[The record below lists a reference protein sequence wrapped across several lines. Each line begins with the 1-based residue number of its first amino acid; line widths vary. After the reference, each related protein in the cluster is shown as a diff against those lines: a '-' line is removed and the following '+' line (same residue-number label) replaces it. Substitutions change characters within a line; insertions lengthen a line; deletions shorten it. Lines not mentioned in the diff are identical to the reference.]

1 MNENKEIAAAG
12 AADTLAGTG
21 ANEEAQNALLEG
33 FLDDENDWPA
43 TDETGVDDDDDLI
56 LEAEPDNES
65 LTGGAA
71 EGRAITDSTGDAGGA
86 AGRSGER
93 EANGANGTNRRSSMN
108 GVNGTGGAG
117 SRSGTG
123 NTGGAAGAVS
133 RTGAEGAADTPGLAD
148 AGTGGAMKDAE
159 MAAAGAAQKDGNA
172 AAAGA
177 AQNDGNAAALRP
189 GEEPKYKVQLYGR
202 EQEMTVP
209 ELVAAAQ
216 RGLERDQMRA
226 QLDAAQQALPALRMV
241 EQYAAANG
249 MTAAQYLQLAEQNV
263 HRQAVGQLMQKGVP
277 EETARELVDE
287 RLKLD
292 AERRVLAP
300 LMQRINAEE
309 ARKKARDPWLEV
321 TREYPDV
328 TTLPESVM
336 LSVQRGERPLAA
348 MRAWELEQLRA
359 KLSAQE
365 MQLSAQ
371 AATLKNRQTTPGSAA
386 GAADTKRDA
395 FLDAL
400 FGTD

>member
-1 MNENKEIAAAG
+1 MNENKGIAATG
-12 AADTLAGTG
+12 AADTFAGAE

-33 FLDDENDWPA
+33 FLDDENDWPGA
-43 TDETGVDDDDDLI
+43 DGTGTDEDDGLI

-65 LTGGAA
+65 LMGDAA
-71 EGRAITDSTGDAGGA
+71 DGWAEPGSTGSAAGHSGVNDADSAAGTTGA
-86 AGRSGER
+86 DGVSGRSGTDGTDGTAGTADAGAGEAKEGA
-93 EANGANGTNRRSSMN
+93 EANAD
-108 GVNGTGGAG
+108 
-117 SRSGTG
+117 
-123 NTGGAAGAVS
+123 
-133 RTGAEGAADTPGLAD
+133 GAEGKSGDGAAD
-148 AGTGGAMKDAE
+148 GAAKNDGD
-159 MAAAGAAQKDGNA
+159 AAAPR
-172 AAAGA
+172 AG
-177 AQNDGNAAALRP
+177 
-189 GEEPKYKVQLYGR
+189 GESKYKVQLNGR

-216 RGLERDQMRA
+216 KGLDYDHVRA
-226 QLDAAQQALPALRMV
+226 QLDAVQQALPALRMV

-249 MTAAQYLQLAEQNV
+249 MTAGQYLQLAEQNV
-263 HRQAVGQLMQKGVP
+263 HQQAVEQLMRKGVP

-287 RLKLD
+287 RMKLD
-292 AERRVLAP
+292 AERRIIAP
-300 LMQRINAEE
+300 LMQHLNAEE
-309 ARKKARDPWLEV
+309 ARKRARDPWLEM

-328 TTLPESVM
+328 TTLPESV
-336 LSVQRGERPLAA
+336 LLRVQRGERPLAA

-386 GAADTKRDA
+386 GAADTRRDA

>member
-1 MNENKEIAAAG
+1 MNENKEIAANG
-12 AADTLAGTG
+12 AADAFAGAG

-33 FLDDENDWPA
+33 FLDDESDWPGA
-43 TDETGVDDDDDLI
+43 GETDADDGDGLI

-65 LTGGAA
+65 LMEDAA
-71 EGRAITDSTGDAGGA
+71 DGTDGA
-86 AGRSGER
+86 AG
-93 EANGANGTNRRSSMN
+93 
-108 GVNGTGGAG
+108 
-117 SRSGTG
+117 
-123 NTGGAAGAVS
+123 
-133 RTGAEGAADTPGLAD
+133 TPGLSD
-148 AGTGGAMKDAE
+148 AGTGEAAERADANADGTEQNGAQAATDGTAGEGGDAS
-159 MAAAGAAQKDGNA
+159 AAGAARKGGDAAATGAVQKDG
-172 AAAGA
+172 
-177 AQNDGNAAALRP
+177 DAAALQA
-189 GEEPKYKVQLYGR
+189 GGEPKYKVQLYGR

-209 ELVAAAQ
+209 ELAAAAQ
-216 RGLERDQMRA
+216 KGLDYDHVRA

-263 HRQAVGQLMQKGVP
+263 HRQAVEQLMQKGVP

-287 RLKLD
+287 RRKLD
-292 AERRVLAP
+292 AERRIIAP
-300 LMQRINAEE
+300 LVQRMNAEE
-309 ARKKARDPWLEV
+309 ARKRAKDPWLEV
-321 TREYPDV
+321 TREYPNV
-328 TTLPESVM
+328 TALPESVM

-371 AATLKNRQTTPGSAA
+371 AAALKNRQTAPGSAA
-386 GAADTKRDA
+386 GAAGTRRDA